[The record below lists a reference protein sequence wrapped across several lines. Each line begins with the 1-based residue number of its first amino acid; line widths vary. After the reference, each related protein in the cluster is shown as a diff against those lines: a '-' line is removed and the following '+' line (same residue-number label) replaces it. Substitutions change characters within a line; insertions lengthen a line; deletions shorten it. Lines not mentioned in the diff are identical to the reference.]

1 MIHTVHCTSQEKNGE
16 SVGGGGGGEEVP
28 SLPTTLQEFSAN
40 NKATSQAKI
49 FDPPKAPDN
58 PKETAPQR

>member
-1 MIHTVHCTSQEKNGE
+1 MDPDHDPYGISQEKNGE
-16 SVGGGGGGEEVP
+16 GVGGGEEGP
-28 SLPTTLQEFSAN
+28 GLPTTLQEFSAN
-40 NKATSQAKI
+40 NKATSQTKI

>member
-1 MIHTVHCTSQEKNGE
+1 MIPTVSQEKNGE
-16 SVGGGGGGEEVP
+16 GVGGGGGGGEEGP
-28 SLPTTLQEFSAN
+28 GLPTTLQEFSAPS
-40 NKATSQAKI
+40 KATSQNNI

>member
-1 MIHTVHCTSQEKNGE
+1 V
-16 SVGGGGGGEEVP
+16 GGGEEGP
-28 SLPTTLQEFSAN
+28 GLPTTLQEFSAN
-40 NKATSQAKI
+40 NKATSQTKI

>member
-1 MIHTVHCTSQEKNGE
+1 MIYTVSQEKNGE
-16 SVGGGGGGEEVP
+16 SVGGGGGGEEGP
-28 SLPTTLQEFSAN
+28 GLPTTLQEFSAN
-40 NKATSQAKI
+40 NKATSQNKI